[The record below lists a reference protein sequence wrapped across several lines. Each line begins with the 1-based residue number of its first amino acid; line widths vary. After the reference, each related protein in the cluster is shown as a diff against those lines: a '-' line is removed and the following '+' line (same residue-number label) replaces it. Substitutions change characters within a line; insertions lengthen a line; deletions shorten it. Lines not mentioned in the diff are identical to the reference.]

1 MDIDAFHMVS
11 YGLYVVS
18 SIKDGKP
25 NGQIANTVF
34 QITPDPP
41 TVAVSINKE
50 NLTWEYINDS
60 STFTVSVLSTDTPM
74 AFIGMFGFKSGRD
87 TDKFEKYK
95 FKAGKETGAPIVL
108 DYTLSFLE
116 ARVLK
121 SVDMGS
127 HTIFIGQ
134 VVDCGMLAEG
144 EPMTYAYYHQVK
156 KGKTP
161 ERAATYIKGDTSSS
175 DTGSGGKSSAAGGGG
190 VEAKPAGEAKQAG
203 GAKQAE
209 EAKPAGEAKQAV
221 EGNAMKKYVCSVC
234 GYIYDPEKG
243 DPDSGAAPGTAF
255 EDLPG
260 DWVCPVCGVGK
271 DQFNPQD

>member
-1 MDIDAFHMVS
+1 MDIAAFHMVS

-18 SIKDGKP
+18 SMKGGTP

-41 TVAVSINKE
+41 TIAVSINRQ
-50 NLTWEYINDS
+50 NLTWEYIRES
-60 STFTVSVLSTDTPM
+60 GVFTVSVLSTETPM
-74 AFIGMFGFKSGRD
+74 TFIGMFGFKSGRD
-87 TDKFEKYK
+87 INKFEKCK
-95 FKAGKETGAPIVL
+95 FRNGAQTGAPIVL

-116 ARVLK
+116 AKVVN
-121 SVDMGS
+121 SVDVGS
-127 HTIFIGQ
+127 HTIFIGE
-134 VVDCGMLAEG
+134 VVDSEMLAKG

-161 ERAATYIKGDTSSS
+161 ETAATFIKGDKASGAGAGPGIGGGDVKAKEAGEKEPGTE
-175 DTGSGGKSSAAGGGG
+175 GSG
-190 VEAKPAGEAKQAG
+190 
-203 GAKQAE
+203 
-209 EAKPAGEAKQAV
+209 
-221 EGNAMKKYVCSVC
+221 MKKYVCQVC

-255 EDLPG
+255 EDLPD

-271 DQFNPQD
+271 DQFSPQE